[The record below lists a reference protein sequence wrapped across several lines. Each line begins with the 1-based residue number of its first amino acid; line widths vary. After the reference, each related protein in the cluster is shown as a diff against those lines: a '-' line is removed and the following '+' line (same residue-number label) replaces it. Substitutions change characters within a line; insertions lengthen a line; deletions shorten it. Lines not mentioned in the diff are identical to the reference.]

1 MRPDPLPSL
10 VPSIVTGTAVLDM
23 NEEPDAEVADEH
35 RGEHRDGRDRRVS
48 GEKPGEG
55 EQDRQAERDEPEQS
69 PLEPSAQPADRD
81 QGNQRTDCEAT
92 EGQLGEQLEVMQRV
106 AGVGKRSLALLGG
119 ALDGSGGWIEVAHGV
134 FPSSRWP
141 INPEVTASS
150 TSSAASTSMTR
161 FRVS

>member
-10 VPSIVTGTAVLDM
+10 VPSIVTGAAVLDM
-23 NEEPDAEVADEH
+23 NEEPDAEMPDEH
-35 RGEHRDGRDRRVS
+35 RGERGDRRHRRVS
-48 GEKPGEG
+48 GEQPGGG

-69 PLEPSAQPADRD
+69 PLEPGAQLADRD
-81 QGNQRTDCEAT
+81 QGDQRADCEAA
-92 EGQLGEQLEVMQRV
+92 EGELGEQLEVVQRV

-119 ALDGSGGWIEVAHGV
+119 ALDGFGGWIEVAHGV
-134 FPSSRWP
+134 FLSSRWP